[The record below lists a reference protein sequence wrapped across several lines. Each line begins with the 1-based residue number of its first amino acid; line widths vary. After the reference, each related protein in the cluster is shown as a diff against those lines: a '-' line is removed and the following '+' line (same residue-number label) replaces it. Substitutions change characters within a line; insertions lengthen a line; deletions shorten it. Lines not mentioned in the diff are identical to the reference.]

1 MELRHIHYFLA
12 VAEEQGICSAAKR
25 LHISQPPLT
34 RQIHQLEED
43 LGVQLLRRAGKG
55 VEITPAGKVFQE
67 GATEILALVRRTI
80 QNTQQSAR
88 GEIGQISIGFVDTMT
103 FSRMPQT
110 LIQTFR
116 TQCPNV
122 TVDLV
127 SGSTLP
133 LHESIEKQQISV
145 AFVYERYNDT
155 GELSYLPL
163 MREPVVIAM
172 PNTHPLARKPQ
183 ITLQDLKDE
192 PFVFIPRRISPRFFD
207 KMTSTFRDAGLTLNL
222 IQECPT
228 DATSMCL
235 VDSGV
240 GLTFAYIST
249 KHHKPQGVVLKPVVD
264 MNVMRTIHLAWRTD
278 NIEPSVKTFV
288 AVAKHYLR
296 GGGESLKPERR
307 SFPPAN

>member
-12 VAEEQGICSAAKR
+12 VAEERGICSAAKR

-43 LGVQLLRRAGKG
+43 LGVQLVRRTGKG
-55 VEITPAGKVFQE
+55 MEITPAGRVFQE
-67 GATEILALVRRTI
+67 GAAEIMAQVRRTV
-80 QNTQQSAR
+80 QNTQQAAR

-103 FSRMPQT
+103 FSRMPQA

-116 TQCPNV
+116 TQCPNI

-133 LHESIEKQQISV
+133 LHEDLEKQRVSV

-155 GELSYLPL
+155 GELAYLPL

-172 PNTHPLARKPQ
+172 PSSHPLARKPLV
-183 ITLQDLKDE
+183 TLQDLKDQ

-207 KMTSTFRDAGLTLNL
+207 KMTSTFRDAGLTLNI
-222 IQECPT
+222 IQESPT

-240 GLTFAYIST
+240 GLTFAYVST
-249 KHHKPQGVVLKPVVD
+249 RHHKPQGVVLKPVVD
-264 MNVMRTIHLAWRTD
+264 MNVLRTIHLAWRQESAT
-278 NIEPSVKTFV
+278 PSVKTFV
-288 AVAKHYLR
+288 AVAKQYLQGKR
-296 GGGESLKPERR
+296 L
-307 SFPPAN
+307 